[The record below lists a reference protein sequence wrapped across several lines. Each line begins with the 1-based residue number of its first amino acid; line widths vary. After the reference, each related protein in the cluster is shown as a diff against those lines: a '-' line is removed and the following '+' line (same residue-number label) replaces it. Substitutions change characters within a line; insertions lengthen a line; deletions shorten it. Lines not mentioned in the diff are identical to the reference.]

1 MTEREL
7 FQGFYALARLDL
19 QTDKP
24 FAHDFRLVLAAEAAR
39 AGLSNYQI
47 LMARNA
53 ALLAIVDRKM
63 SHREPSRN
71 SVAIQLSVHTFGRVT
86 RGRA

>member
-1 MTEREL
+1 MSPREL
-7 FQGFYALARLDL
+7 FLDFYSVIRLDVHKGSAIDDYG
-19 QTDKP
+19 QME
-24 FAHDFRLVLAAEAAR
+24 VAADAAR
-39 AGLSNYQI
+39 AGFTNYQI

-63 SHREPSRN
+63 THREPSKN